1 MSKQYLS
8 RCWKSAVDGAAEGFV
23 SAGVVGEANATVVN
37 DVGKKPNRKYIE
49 NRNINIDRPKRA
61 GRTTGKPK
69 SAVEWD

>member
-1 MSKQYLS
+1 
-8 RCWKSAVDGAAEGFV
+8 V